1 MLLVKKL
8 MPKFKITIEYEG
20 SDFVGWQKQENGLSI
35 QETIEDAVYKLTGET
50 VTLFGAGRTDAGVH
64 AKGQVA
70 HLDLIK
76 YFERDEIRDGLNQHL
91 RPLPIAIIDA
101 TEAGP
106 DFHARF
112 SAKKRSYEYLII
124 NRRSPLTINK
134 NRAWCVF
141 KKLDL
146 DTIYQESKSFIG
158 NHNFQAFRSVDCQ
171 ATSPKKTIDEVFI
184 KEKHEKISISIS
196 AKSFLHSQVRIMV
209 GTLIEIGKGKITK
222 SVKDI
227 ILSQD
232 RAQAGVTAPACG
244 LYLLKVDY

>member
-1 MLLVKKL
+1 

-70 HLDLIK
+70 HFDLIK
-76 YFERDEIRDGLNQHL
+76 YFESDEIRDGLNQHL

-196 AKSFLHSQVRIMV
+196 AKSFFHSQVRIMV

>member
-1 MLLVKKL
+1 M
-8 MPKFKITIEYEG
+8 
-20 SDFVGWQKQENGLSI
+20 
-35 QETIEDAVYKLTGET
+35 
-50 VTLFGAGRTDAGVH
+50 
-64 AKGQVA
+64 
-70 HLDLIK
+70 
-76 YFERDEIRDGLNQHL
+76 
-91 RPLPIAIIDA
+91 
-101 TEAGP
+101 
-106 DFHARF
+106 
-112 SAKKRSYEYLII
+112 II

>member
-70 HLDLIK
+70 HFDLIK
-76 YFERDEIRDGLNQHL
+76 YFESDEIRDGLNQHL
-91 RPLPIAIIDA
+91 SPLPIAIIDA

>member
-1 MLLVKKL
+1 

-70 HLDLIK
+70 HFDLIK
-76 YFERDEIRDGLNQHL
+76 YFESDEIRDGLNQHL

>member
-1 MLLVKKL
+1 
-8 MPKFKITIEYEG
+8 MPKFKIKIEYEG
-20 SDFVGWQKQENGLSI
+20 SDFVGWQKQENGPSI
-35 QETIEDAVYKLTGET
+35 QATIEDALHKLTGET

-70 HLDLIK
+70 HFDLLK
-76 YFERDEIRDGLNQHL
+76 NFEISSIRDGLNQHL
-91 RPLPIAIIDA
+91 RPFPIAIIDA
-101 TEAGP
+101 VEVESN
-106 DFHARF
+106 FHARF

-141 KKLDL
+141 KKLNL
-146 DTIYQESKSFIG
+146 DKIYQESQSFIG
-158 NHNFQAFRSVDCQ
+158 KHNFQAFRSVDCQ
-171 ATSPKKTIDEVFI
+171 ANSPNKTVDDVCI
-184 KEKHEKISISIS
+184 KEKNEKILISIS

-209 GTLIEIGKGKITK
+209 GTLIEIGKDNITN

-232 RAQAGVTAPACG
+232 RSQAGVTAPACG
-244 LYLLKVDY
+244 LYLLKIEY